1 MARMPDS
8 SLILVFHAA
17 ATWGMAGVIW
27 FVQLVHYPAYREV
40 GSTEFAAYQA
50 GHPRRT
56 GWVVAPL
63 MLTEAASA
71 AWLLW
76 SPPAAIAASWLW
88 LGLLLIAVCWA
99 STALLQIPLHL
110 RLTAGRD
117 GPTIERLIRTNWIRT
132 IAWTLRAILVTAWL
146 LAVVQR

>member
-1 MARMPDS
+1 
-8 SLILVFHAA
+8 
-17 ATWGMAGVIW
+17 MAGVIW

-40 GSTEFAAYQA
+40 GATEFAAYQA

-76 SPPAAIAASWLW
+76 HPPSMIATLGLW
-88 LGLLLIAVCWA
+88 LGVLLIAVCWA
-99 STALLQIPLHL
+99 STALLQVPLHL
-110 RLTAGRD
+110 RLTAGLD

-132 IAWTLRAILVTAWL
+132 TGWSLRAGLVTAWL
-146 LAVVQR
+146 LTAVQR

>member
-1 MARMPDS
+1 MPDS
-8 SLILVFHAA
+8 SQILVVHAA

-27 FVQLVHYPAYREV
+27 FVQWVHYPAYREV
-40 GSTEFAAYQA
+40 GATEFAAYQA
-50 GHPRRT
+50 GHPGRT

-76 SPPAAIAASWLW
+76 SPPTAIAPIWLW
-88 LGLLLIAVCWA
+88 LGLFLIAVSWA
-99 STALLQIPLHL
+99 STAFLQIPLHL
-110 RLTAGRD
+110 RLTAGLD

-132 IAWTLRAILVTAWL
+132 TAWTLRAGLVTAWL
-146 LAVVQR
+146 FTAVQR